1 MSNEKRHIYDF
12 TSITFQKS
20 QLIDKIREHQL
31 LTIEV
36 DQRHIDLMNEMV
48 IVGFFAGIEYAKKCI
63 DWRIHGEVWS
73 GFIDKGEIDAS

>member
-1 MSNEKRHIYDF
+1 VSKEKHHTYDF
-12 TSITFQKS
+12 TNITFQKS
-20 QLIDKIREHQL
+20 QLIERIKQHNL

-36 DQRHIDLMNEMV
+36 DQRHIELINEMV
-48 IVGFFAGIEYAKKCI
+48 SVGFFAGIEYAKKCI